1 MESSPPPVI
10 GLVLPC
16 FNEQE
21 MLPTTAARLLEDL
34 TSLSA
39 AGAISSSSKIYFVDD
54 GSDDN
59 TWPVISALVE
69 KNQNIVGIKLTRNYG
84 HQYALYAGLMEAEGD
99 ALISLDADLQ
109 DDTAVI
115 ADMVQ
120 AFRRGIEIVYGVRN
134 NRTNDG
140 FFKRWSAESH
150 YWLSGLMG
158 IETVRNHADYR
169 LMSRKA
175 VTLLADYREA
185 NLYLR
190 GVVPL
195 LGLPASKVY
204 YKRNARE
211 GGASKY
217 SLKNMVSLSLKGIT
231 SFSIMPL
238 RCIALLGVIVFCV
251 SLALGGWA
259 VHAAIWGDGVV
270 PGWTST
276 VVPIYLLGGLQ
287 LLAIGVAGEYIGKT
301 YLEVKNRPHYQIEQI
316 KHPQGA
322 GKNQ

>member
-1 MESSPPPVI
+1 MQMGSAEIPVI

-16 FNEQE
+16 FNEQDI
-21 MLPTTAARLLEDL
+21 LATTAATLQEEVAKLV
-34 TSLSA
+34 A
-39 AGAISSSSKIYFVDD
+39 AGLISPLSKIYFVDD
-54 GSDDN
+54 GSNDK
-59 TWPVISALVE
+59 TWSVISKLVD
-69 KNQNIVGIKLTRNYG
+69 QHDTIVGIKLTRNYG

-109 DDTAVI
+109 DDTSVI
-115 ADMVQ
+115 EDMVR
-120 AFRRGIEIVYGVRN
+120 AFSNGSEVVFGVRS

-140 FFKRWSAESH
+140 FFKRWSAASH
-150 YWLSGLMG
+150 YWLSDLMG
-158 IETVRNHADYR
+158 IDTVRNHADYR

-175 VTLLADYREA
+175 VNSLADYREA

-195 LGLPASKVY
+195 LGLQSSEVY
-204 YKRNARE
+204 YKRNARA
-211 GGASKY
+211 GGESKY
-217 SLKNMVSLSLKGIT
+217 SLRKMVSLSLKGIT

-238 RCIALLGVIVFCV
+238 RCIALMGVIVFSI

-276 VVPIYLLGGLQ
+276 VVPIYLLGGMQ
-287 LLAIGVAGEYIGKT
+287 LLAIGIAGEYIGKT
-301 YLEVKNRPHYQIEQI
+301 YMEVKNRPRYQIE
-316 KHPQGA
+316 KVKRA
-322 GKNQ
+322 EDEN